1 MAYFTEEKACH
12 RRFGR
17 RPQTK
22 AMIGFSLWFP
32 VDGLGSLAVEE
43 IRGGAVESRHLGG
56 SEHNE

>member
-1 MAYFTEEKACH
+1 
-12 RRFGR
+12 
-17 RPQTK
+17 
-22 AMIGFSLWFP
+22 MIGFSLWFP